1 MNKSGLG
8 LAVITLLFGFGMI
21 EVRASGLDAPRAA
34 QIIAALDGGTQH
46 KINLIVG

>member
-8 LAVITLLFGFGMI
+8 LAVMTLLFGFGMI
-21 EVRASGLDAPRAA
+21 EVGANGLDGPGAA
-34 QIIAALDGGTQH
+34 QVIAALDGGTQH